1 MRQWLQIVIPLL
13 ALVGAVGLRAWDP
26 PAIEEIRFKVF
37 DNFQRLKPRPY
48 EPVPVTV
55 VDIDDD
61 TLELVGQW
69 PWPRTELGQ
78 LIEVLQRQGAAA
90 IALDLV
96 LPEPDRTSPRRVL
109 AAIVETWPDLPE
121 TEALRALAESERL
134 PDNDRALAGIVGRGA
149 VVAGFAQTAGRSGTM
164 PPRKAGFA
172 VAGLD
177 PKRFLA
183 DYNGAV
189 TTLPEIA
196 EAAAGS
202 GAIDVQPE
210 ADGVIRRPSLLIAY
224 GGEIYPSLAIET
236 LRVAQGASTI
246 LIKAAGASG
255 VEAFGA
261 NTGISEVKVGDFIVE
276 TDPRGRIWLYDTGPV
291 PARSVPAWQIM
302 TGTAAADRI
311 TGHIVLIGTSAA
323 GLKDVRASPLDP
335 VAAGVTLQAQVIEQI
350 LLGSFLKRPDWATGL
365 ELLVMVALG
374 LLILAAYTWRRM
386 SAAWLAA
393 LTLLV
398 LGGAIGASWQAFA
411 RYGLMFDPVYP
422 AMVVAV
428 VYTASS
434 LLRYVRT
441 ESERRQI
448 RSAFA
453 QYMAPA
459 LVEKLAERPEL
470 LKLGG
475 EMREMT
481 VLFCD
486 IRGFTTIS
494 ERYDAEA
501 LTSLINRFLTPMT
514 DVIMA
519 NEGTIDKYMGDCI
532 MAMWNA
538 PLDDPDHAR
547 HACTAALS
555 MRQGVVRLNETLKR
569 EAEAEGRPH
578 VPLAVGIG
586 INTGVCCVGNMGSE
600 QRFDYSVLGD
610 EVNLASRLEGQCK
623 TYGVDIIIGE
633 KTRAAAPE
641 MAAMEIDLI
650 RVKGKS
656 QPARIFALVGGPEVA
671 ATEDFV
677 ELERLNAC
685 MLAAYRERRWEEVR
699 RAAEEGRELGAPFG
713 LYPFYD
719 MFFARVAHL
728 ETHPPEEEWDGVY
741 DSETK

>member
-1 MRQWLQIVIPLL
+1 MRRWLQIVIPLM
-13 ALVGAVGLRAWDP
+13 ALVAAVGLRGWDP

-37 DNFQRLKPRPY
+37 DNFQRLKPRQY

-69 PWPRTELGQ
+69 PWPRTDLGQ
-78 LIEVLQRQGAAA
+78 LIEALQQQGAAA

-109 AAIVETWPDLPE
+109 AGIVETWPDLPE
-121 TEALRALAESERL
+121 TEALRSLAESERL
-134 PDNDRALAGIVGRGA
+134 PDNDRTLAGIVGRGG
-149 VVAGFAQTAGRSGTM
+149 VVAGFAQTSGRSGTK

-183 DYNGAV
+183 DYDGAV
-189 TTLPEIA
+189 TTLPVIA

-202 GAIDVQPE
+202 GAIDVLPE

-224 GGEIYPSLAIET
+224 GGEIYPTLAIEA

-246 LIKAAGASG
+246 LVKASGASG
-255 VEAFGA
+255 VESFGA
-261 NTGISEVKVGDFIVE
+261 NTGISEVKVGDFIAE
-276 TDPRGRIWLYDTGPV
+276 TDARGRIWLYDTGPI
-291 PARSVPAWQIM
+291 PERSVPAWQVM
-302 TGTAAADRI
+302 TGNVPPERI
-311 TGHIVLIGTSAA
+311 AGHIVLIGTSAA

-335 VAAGVTLQAQVIEQI
+335 VAAGVALQAQVVEQI

-398 LGGAIGASWQAFA
+398 LGAAIGASWQAFA

-428 VYTASS
+428 VYTAAS

-459 LVEKLAERPEL
+459 LVERLAERPEL

-481 VLFCD
+481 LLFCD

-538 PLDDPDHAR
+538 PLDDPHHAR
-547 HACTAALS
+547 HACQAALG

-578 VPLAVGIG
+578 MPLAVGIG
-586 INTGVCCVGNMGSE
+586 INTGLCCVGNMGSE

-623 TYGVDIIIGE
+623 TYGVDIVIGE

-656 QPARIFALVGGPEVA
+656 QPARIFALIGGPEVA

-677 ELERLNAC
+677 ELERLNAR
-685 MLAAYRERRWEEVR
+685 MLAAYRQRRWHEVR

-713 LYPFYD
+713 LHPFYD

-728 ETHPPEEEWDGVY
+728 ETHPPKEEWDGVY